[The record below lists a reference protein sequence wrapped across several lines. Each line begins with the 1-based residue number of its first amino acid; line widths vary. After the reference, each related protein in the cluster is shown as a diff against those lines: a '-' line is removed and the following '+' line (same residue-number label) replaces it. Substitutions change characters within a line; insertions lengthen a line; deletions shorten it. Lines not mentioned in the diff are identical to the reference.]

1 MRCRPRA
8 LSSPRAW
15 QASSSSCSRRSS
27 ALPASR
33 RERNSHSTEWSKPG
47 SASSSPSRYFQSIR
61 ARTASAARR
70 SGRFSRNCRMVTRAS
85 RHGGSPGWPSLGN
98 RSAKSA
104 SAKMAPSSSRRL
116 RRGLP
121 LRKAASRDARRLLGH
136 GLDQGGFERHGRP
149 PAGWTC
155 RRIPAHPGSADFA
168 NGIRPFSGYRNAHD
182 GRPRQCWSRDLR
194 KRYPVTTLPPIG
206 RVDVYRRKDRAVS
219 AADRH
224 VRAGLNLS
232 ASPAAIAHA
241 AFGTARLS

>member
-1 MRCRPRA
+1 MDARTWVASVRCRPRA

-15 QASSSSCSRRSS
+15 QASSSSCNRRSS

-85 RHGGSPGWPSLGN
+85 RHGGSPGWPSLGK

-121 LRKAASRDARRLLGH
+121 LRKAALATRAVSSGTGWIRVGLSDTAGLRRVNLP
-136 GLDQGGFERHGRP
+136 QNTRP
-149 PAGWTC
+149 PRLSRLRQRYPYVFETS
-155 RRIPAHPGSADFA
+155 RIASITVAGSADVTA
-168 NGIRPFSGYRNAHD
+168 AVLWQVTVLYEKLRD
-182 GRPRQCWSRDLR
+182 GF
-194 KRYPVTTLPPIG
+194 
-206 RVDVYRRKDRAVS
+206 DRLE
-219 AADRH
+219 RH
-224 VRAGLNLS
+224 FDATN
-232 ASPAAIAHA
+232 
-241 AFGTARLS
+241 ARLDDLDRLLVGW